1 MTQSWAEAITLFR
14 QVVGDSSV
22 VVETAEVERLA
33 RCLIPTVQRASAF
46 VYPSNL
52 QELKKI
58 VEIASAHGVP
68 LWPCGKGKNW
78 GYGSAT
84 PAREGAVLL
93 VLERMNRI
101 LEINETLG
109 FAVVEPGVT
118 YRQLHAH
125 LKERGIALW
134 LDCTDGPA
142 DGSVMG
148 NALERGIG
156 ETPYGDH
163 FENVCGLEVLLADG
177 RLVRTGGGPMEG
189 YKTWNTF
196 KWGVGP
202 YLEGLFSQ
210 SNYGIVT
217 KMGMWLMP
225 KPECFESCLFELK
238 KEDSFPALIDVL
250 RELAFA
256 GAIRSKV
263 HLINDVTTFGL
274 VEDDPRRLLD
284 GAPCLTNDHRAR
296 LRKKFNIAP
305 WTFGAGLYGTKAQVR
320 AARAHIKKKLN
331 PLGSLWFLG
340 EIRVRALEAVVRGLK
355 RFHSHPQHRAWVD
368 WVSRR
373 VLRKPL
379 PCLEALPHMHS
390 IEKGNPSDYFVKHAY
405 MKKLGPK
412 PADNDI
418 DPARDHCG
426 GIWAGIV
433 VSMEGAEVSRV
444 VEHCRAV
451 ALKKNLDINFALMLA
466 TARSVIVLTS
476 LFYDKTDAD
485 ETARVLAVYN
495 EIAETTQALGY
506 QQYRTS
512 TAFMDRIFS
521 NAPEFK
527 NLACQIKG
535 VLDPANILAPG
546 KYGIDPIASP
556 VMSDISADK
565 LPKTKN

>member
-1 MTQSWAEAITLFR
+1 MSHSWEKAITLFR
-14 QVVGDSSV
+14 QVVGEGHV
-22 VVETAEVERLA
+22 VVDFAEVERRA
-33 RCLIPTVQRASAF
+33 RCLIPSVQRASAF
-46 VYPSNL
+46 VYPSDTE
-52 QELKKI
+52 QLKKI
-58 VEIASAHGVP
+58 LEIAVAHGVP

-84 PAREGAVLL
+84 PAREGAVVL

-101 LEINETLG
+101 LEINETLAY
-109 FAVVEPGVT
+109 AVIEPGVT

-125 LKERGIALW
+125 IKQRGIRLW

-163 FENVCGLEVLLADG
+163 FENICGLEVLLPDG
-177 RLVRTGGGPMEG
+177 RLVRTGGGPLDG

-225 KPECFESCLFELK
+225 EPDCFESCLFELK
-238 KEDSFPALIDVL
+238 REESFPQLIDTI

-256 GAIRSKV
+256 GALRSKL

-274 VEDDPRRLLD
+274 IEDDPRRLLD
-284 GAPCLTNDHRAR
+284 GAPCLDDAQRAR

-320 AARAHIKKKLN
+320 AARALIKKKLG
-331 PLGSLWFLG
+331 PLGTLWFLG
-340 EIRVRALEAVVRGLK
+340 DRRVRMLGRGLGILK
-355 RFHSHPQHRAWVD
+355 RFRVRPEHRPWVD
-368 WVSRR
+368 WVSRAI
-373 VLRKPL
+373 LRKPF

-405 MKKLGPK
+405 MKKLGTK

-433 VSMEGAEVSRV
+433 VSLEGEEVARV
-444 VEHCRAV
+444 VEHCRAL
-451 ALKKNLDINFALMLA
+451 AREKKLDINFALMVA

-476 LFYDKTDAD
+476 LFYDKTDPD
-485 ETARVLAVYN
+485 ETARVLALYN

-506 QQYRTS
+506 QQYRSS

-521 NAPEFK
+521 RSPEFK
-527 NLACQIKG
+527 ELACRIKG

-546 KYGIDPIASP
+546 KYGIDPS
-556 VMSDISADK
+556 K
-565 LPKTKN
+565 

>member
-1 MTQSWAEAITLFR
+1 MAQTWADTLSLFR
-14 QVVGDSSV
+14 KVVGDDHV
-22 VVETAEVERLA
+22 VVDSAEVERRA
-33 RCLIPTVQRASAF
+33 RCLIPSVQRASAF
-46 VYPSNL
+46 VYPSNTE
-52 QELKKI
+52 QLKKI
-58 VEIASAHGVP
+58 LEIASAHGVP

-84 PAREGAVLL
+84 PAREGAVVL
-93 VLERMNRI
+93 VLERMNQI
-101 LEINETLG
+101 LEINETLAY
-109 FAVVEPGVT
+109 AVIEPGVT

-125 LKERGIALW
+125 IKERGLRLW

-163 FENVCGLEVLLADG
+163 FENICGLEVLLPDG
-177 RLVRTGGGPMEG
+177 RLVRTGGGPIDG

-217 KMGMWLMP
+217 KMGLWLMP
-225 KPECFESCLFELK
+225 EPDCFESCLFELGR
-238 KEDSFPALIDVL
+238 EESFPRLIDTL

-256 GAIRSKV
+256 GALRSKV

-274 VEDDPRRLLD
+274 IEDDPRRLLD
-284 GAPCLTNDHRAR
+284 GAPCLTDDHRAR
-296 LRKKFNIAP
+296 LRKKYNIAP

-320 AARAHIKKKLN
+320 AARDLIKKKLG
-331 PLGSLWFLG
+331 PLGNLWFLG
-340 EIRVRALEAVVRGLK
+340 DRRVGALKTVLAILK
-355 RFHSHPQHRAWVD
+355 RFRVHPKHRPWVD
-368 WVSRR
+368 WVSRAI
-373 VLRKPL
+373 LRKPF

-405 MKKLGPK
+405 MKKLGAK

-433 VSMEGAEVSRV
+433 VSLEGGEVGRV
-444 VEHCRAV
+444 VEHCRAL
-451 ALKKNLDINFALMLA
+451 ARKKNLDINFALMLA
-466 TARSVIVLTS
+466 TARSIIVLTS
-476 LFYDKTDAD
+476 LFYDKTDTD
-485 ETARVLAVYN
+485 ETARVLALYN
-495 EIAETTQALGY
+495 EIAESTQTMGY

-512 TAFMDRIFS
+512 TAFMGRIFS
-521 NAPEFK
+521 KSPEFK
-527 NLACQIKG
+527 ELACRIKG
-535 VLDPANILAPG
+535 VLDPGNIIAPG
-546 KYGIDPIASP
+546 KYGIDP
-556 VMSDISADK
+556 
-565 LPKTKN
+565 TK